1 MDWNYPCLGLVNSC
15 LLLWLWLGWLSLLN
29 RLTSSLNLQ
38 DDLHAIVHIGIY
50 QLRQDI
56 QKLVPG
62 NSTTAFNDNFLGIK
76 LKIQVNETIFCHI
89 SVH

>member
-15 LLLWLWLGWLSLLN
+15 LLLGLWLGWLSWLN
-29 RLTSSLNLQ
+29 RITSSLNLQ
-38 DDLHAIVHIGIY
+38 HDIHAIVHTAIY
-50 QLRQDI
+50 QPRQDI

-62 NSTTAFNDNFLGIK
+62 NSTMTLNDNFLGIK
-76 LKIQVNETIFCHI
+76 LKIQVNEAILCHI